1 MGRKSFKESNEE
13 TQAMDL
19 VAQSAESQTARKQE
33 INDRFLEKG
42 EIYSLNACL
51 EKARIYQEQMANGM
65 IGLGTQI
72 LLLKVNEAHGNFM
85 AAIEELGLS
94 YRSAKY
100 AMDAALKFGKLQ
112 TSATLE
118 SLGNAKIR
126 ALTVLDE
133 DTVQTLDEGGEIDGI
148 GTFDDVA
155 RMTVRELKKALRDL
169 RAERKAQEEKHAKQ
183 VEALEEVVRKKEST
197 ISELEMEV
205 AGRQPPTKEQVAE
218 NLLAELR
225 VPIMRELAAANES
238 VRQCIRIIDQ
248 AENINGVAQDQLTSF
263 SEQCSEL
270 FSLLDDN
277 YQNFCQAMEYITPGK
292 PEA

>member
-1 MGRKSFKESNEE
+1 MNNKEVSADIVALEQQNLNVRQVEE
-13 TQAMDL
+13 LYGDGLPYDYNRLISKGQG
-19 VAQSAESQTARKQE
+19 VAQLA
-33 INDRFLEKG
+33 
-42 EIYSLNACL
+42 
-51 EKARIYQEQMANGM
+51 YQSMQ
-65 IGLGTQI
+65 
-72 LLLKVNEAHGNFM
+72 
-85 AAIEELGLS
+85 ELG
-94 YRSAKY
+94 RICIRIKVHEPHGKY
-100 AMDAALKFGKLQ
+100 LEALEMMSIASGDAWFAVQSVIKLGDVPNYSPVNNLGKR
-112 TSATLE
+112 
-118 SLGNAKIR
+118 KIR
-126 ALTVLDE
+126 AIL
-133 DTVQTLDEGGEIDGI
+133 TLDKPDIKTYLEGGDLITI
-148 GTFDDVA
+148 PHDDVEQMSSRA
-155 RMTVRELKKALRDL
+155 LEDEVRKLRT
-169 RAERKAQEEKHAKQ
+169 ERKAQEEKHAKQ

-238 VRQCIRIIDQ
+238 VRRCIRIIDQ
-248 AENINGVAQDQLTSF
+248 AENINGVTQDQLTSF